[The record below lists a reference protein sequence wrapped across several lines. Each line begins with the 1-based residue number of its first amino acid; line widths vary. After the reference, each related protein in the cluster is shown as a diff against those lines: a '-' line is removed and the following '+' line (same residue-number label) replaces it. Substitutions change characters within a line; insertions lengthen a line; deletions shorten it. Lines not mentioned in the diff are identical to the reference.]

1 MANFNFNKV
10 ILGGRLTADPELKTT
25 PSGISVTSFTIAVNR
40 RFGAKGGTEEPQ
52 ADFFNVTAW
61 RQTAEFI
68 TRYFR
73 KASSICVM
81 GSIQTRTWTD
91 QQGLKRFATEIVADE
106 AFFVDAKSESPL
118 AVQQA
123 AAMYSQNAYGQAPMG
138 QPASYMPDNYG
149 SFGGQSAP
157 APQAPAP
164 QAPMGGYA
172 PAPAPKFEEIA
183 DDDEL
188 PF

>member
-40 RFGAKGGTEEPQ
+40 RFGTKGTAEEPQ

-81 GSIQTRTWTD
+81 GSIQTRTWID
-91 QQGLKRFATEIVADE
+91 QQGMKRFATEIVADE

-123 AAMYSQNAYGQAPMG
+123 AAMYSQNAYGQGAPMG
-138 QPASYMPDNYG
+138 QSYMPDNYG
-149 SFGGQSAP
+149 SYGGQPAPASAP
-157 APQAPAP
+157 AN
-164 QAPMGGYA
+164 GGYA
-172 PAPAPKFEEIA
+172 AAPAPKFEEIA

>member
-25 PSGISVTSFTIAVNR
+25 PSGIPVTSFTVAVNR
-40 RFGAKGGTEEPQ
+40 RSKNEDAQ
-52 ADFFNVTAW
+52 ADFLNVTAW
-61 RQTAEFI
+61 RQTAEFV

-73 KASSICVM
+73 KGSSICVV
-81 GSIQTRTWTD
+81 GSIQTRSWTD
-91 QQGLKRFATEIVADE
+91 QNNQKRFATEIVADE

-123 AAMYSQNAYGQAPMG
+123 AAGYQAAAQAP
-138 QPASYMPDNYG
+138 SYVPD
-149 SFGGQSAP
+149 
-157 APQAPAP
+157 
-164 QAPMGGYA
+164 GYA
-172 PAPAPKFEEIA
+172 GAGANASANTGSYQNSTAPKFEELGS
-183 DDDEL
+183 DEEL